1 MEELQ
6 LMNDKLKLELLNK
19 FEKLG
24 FSNLEAIKLVVEI
37 VFEKKQIELL
47 KQTEYTSS
55 SSEDNNNDKA
65 IEKWRKWK

>member
-24 FSNLEAIKLVVEI
+24 FSNLEAIKLVVEL
-37 VFEKKQIELL
+37 VFEKNK
-47 KQTEYTSS
+47 
-55 SSEDNNNDKA
+55 
-65 IEKWRKWK
+65 

>member
-6 LMNDKLKLELLNK
+6 LTNDKLKLELLNK

-24 FSNLEAIKLVVEI
+24 FSNLEAIKLVVEL

-47 KQTEYTSS
+47 KQTEYTTTST
-55 SSEDNNNDKA
+55 EDNNNDKA

>member
-6 LMNDKLKLELLNK
+6 LTNDKLKLELLNK

-24 FSNLEAIKLVVEI
+24 FSNLEAIKLVVEL
-37 VFEKKQIELL
+37 VFEKNQIELL

-55 SSEDNNNDKA
+55 GPEDNNNDKA

>member
-24 FSNLEAIKLVVEI
+24 FSNLEAIKLVVEL
-37 VFEKKQIELL
+37 VFGKKQIELL

>member
-24 FSNLEAIKLVVEI
+24 FSNLEAIKLVVEL
-37 VFEKKQIELL
+37 VFKK
-47 KQTEYTSS
+47 T
-55 SSEDNNNDKA
+55 NRA
-65 IEKWRKWK
+65 IKTNRVHF

>member
-1 MEELQ
+1 MKELQ
-6 LMNDKLKLELLNK
+6 LTNDKLKLELLNK

-24 FSNLEAIKLVVEI
+24 FSNLEAIKLVVEL

-55 SSEDNNNDKA
+55 SSEDNNNDKT

>member
-24 FSNLEAIKLVVEI
+24 FSNLEAIKLVVEL

-47 KQTEYTSS
+47 KQTEYTCS

>member
-24 FSNLEAIKLVVEI
+24 FSNLEAIKLVVEL

-47 KQTEYTSS
+47 KKTEYTSS

>member
-6 LMNDKLKLELLNK
+6 LTNDKLKLELLNK

-24 FSNLEAIKLVVEI
+24 FSNLEAIKLVVEL

>member
-24 FSNLEAIKLVVEI
+24 FSNLEAIKLVVEL

-55 SSEDNNNDKA
+55 SPEDNNNDKA

>member
-24 FSNLEAIKLVVEI
+24 FSNLEAIKLVVEL

>member
-24 FSNLEAIKLVVEI
+24 FSNLEAIKLVVEL

-47 KQTEYTSS
+47 KQTEYTFS
-55 SSEDNNNDKA
+55 SSEDNNDKA